1 MTEDNLDV
9 KSINSSI
16 TSTSMSERVVVREKS
31 HEDELLRRVSS
42 EQKQDPLNNLTFNTM
57 DNLSL
62 DLPESLMI
70 TSAVELTDEEKERI
84 VRKFIKITHKPLK
97 RITTVVDVKMLSGI
111 RLQSES
117 FYYEISGQKSLR
129 ELQSYIEKSWVQEDE
144 LN

>member
-62 DLPESLMI
+62 DLPES
-70 TSAVELTDEEKERI
+70 
-84 VRKFIKITHKPLK
+84 
-97 RITTVVDVKMLSGI
+97 
-111 RLQSES
+111 
-117 FYYEISGQKSLR
+117 
-129 ELQSYIEKSWVQEDE
+129 
-144 LN
+144 